1 MQFHRYPTAADA
13 DCDLEPQ
20 ALPAF
25 QAIPLTHLL
34 ADQIMITAADADCD
48 LGTQALPAFQAI
60 PLTHLSS
67 LEHKRIPHKLQRSKD
82 G

>member
-25 QAIPLTHLL
+25 QAIPLIHLL
-34 ADQIMITAADADCD
+34 AVQIKITAADADCD
-48 LGTQALPAFQAI
+48 LGP
-60 PLTHLSS
+60 
-67 LEHKRIPHKLQRSKD
+67 
-82 G
+82 